1 MVPQLACL
9 YQTTGRKPGCND
21 ALTAAGQD
29 AGTIMKVIRAARRMA
44 VSMAFGSTYPLEDA
58 IISSSNGSET
68 IAAPCEPVTGAYLKR
83 QLIAISRAG
92 LNAYYQLCCSTISR
106 RDEVL
111 FLSRQAD
118 NPSYDFKALAK
129 EFESHGWKTHM
140 HLKKVS
146 KRNFPSY
153 FGHVMRE
160 IELIARCRI
169 VILDR
174 YDPIISLLDF
184 KYESESGLPVDHDG
198 SLHTE
203 FPIEPI
209 VFQIWHAFGAFK
221 KFGYQSIGTR
231 EGHSHE
237 VIDTFNIHRNYSLI
251 ACSSKG
257 CQKAFAEAFSYP
269 MDRVIPL
276 NRPEYSE
283 LLTLRDRQT
292 ASDEDKG
299 HRPTILFA
307 PTLRKSK
314 NSPHPFRDLYE
325 QREKKLAGLDADIIW
340 SFHPLEDDLPAP
352 GNVSQALLE
361 ADYIITDYSS
371 LVYEAYLLG
380 KKVLFYVSDLERYRK
395 SPGLNAD
402 PEKLAPGL
410 CIHDEDELLQ
420 VLSKLTDAEKPYPFE
435 ELARFACDAFDEDT
449 MDMCEFIKNCVS

>member
-1 MVPQLACL
+1 MVPQLACP

-21 ALTAAGQD
+21 VLTAAGQD

-92 LNAYYQLCCSTISR
+92 LNAYYQLCCSAINR

-118 NPSYDFKALAK
+118 SPSYDFKALAR
-129 EFESHGWKTHM
+129 EFEDHGWKTHM

-184 KYESESGLPVDHDG
+184 KYEPELEQPHTLEE

-251 ACSSKG
+251 ACSSQG
-257 CQKAFAEAFSYP
+257 CRDAFAEAFSYP
-269 MDRVIPL
+269 ADRVIPL
-276 NRPEYSE
+276 NRPEYDE
-283 LLTLRDRQT
+283 LIALRNQQVT
-292 ASDEDKG
+292 SAESGK

-325 QREKKLAGLDADIIW
+325 QREEKLAGLNADIIW

-352 GNVSQALLE
+352 GNVSEALLE
-361 ADYIITDYSS
+361 ADYVITDYSS
-371 LVYEAYLLG
+371 LVYEAFLLG
-380 KKVLFYVSDLERYRK
+380 KKVLFYISDLERYRK

-402 PEKLAPGL
+402 PEELAPGL
-410 CIHDEDELLQ
+410 CIHDENELLQ
-420 VLSKLTDAEKPYPFE
+420 ALSELTDTGKPYPFE
-435 ELARFACDAFDEDT
+435 ELACFACDAFDEGT
-449 MDMCEFIKNCVS
+449 MDMCRFIESCLN